1 MNKLFLLILLGF
13 SIQLNSQIV
22 EVWKHSRPYGFYFD
36 YSEMQLVDSTIF
48 VHSITELANSR
59 QYAQSISINGI
70 ENWFTTHEQL
80 NECFE
85 CGFASVE
92 DVVINSLGESF
103 AVGQQ
108 DAFPYSG
115 RYYSKTSASGEI
127 VFANEFL
134 TNPWASGFEGV
145 CLSANETEL
154 FASGYQFTPDVGG
167 LGPFLYKLSLDGE
180 ILDSRHL
187 GGEFANIR
195 RLSCNSSNQIFASV
209 SDIDTL
215 KFASFNSDLQVNW
228 VTRIAKPGFS
238 SGFRKV
244 SPLFFS
250 NGDILFVDFLYNN
263 EFNSVTKIHLTRI
276 DQSGEIIWESQRDLG
291 GVDQYNYQPV
301 DFTIDALDNV
311 FCYLLRRFTT
321 NGGGIAEEEQTAF
334 ERGGKGGETQI
345 RPALLKFSNQGDFEW
360 MYIEPGNTDIEF
372 STVYPGDV
380 ITDES
385 GFSIISAFE
394 GQFQQ
399 GGVIYTILNPSGNVE
414 TSTFIEDMVESS
426 GNSMIYAGDRTF
438 YSHTLGL
445 NQDNLNE
452 SAWIVARYQYDV
464 ITDID
469 KKSDALAFKVFPN
482 PASEYI
488 YVQSEVHSD
497 LKNYWLTDISGRLI
511 SKTKID
517 KSGETKIDLS
527 GLTPGI
533 YLLSNGV
540 NTVQVTAQ

>member
-108 DAFPYSG
+108 DAIPYSG

-127 VFANEFL
+127 IFANEFL

-154 FASGYQFTPDVGG
+154 FASGYQFTPDVDG

-187 GGEFANIR
+187 GGEFASIH

-228 VTRIAKPGFS
+228 VTSIAKPGFS

-250 NGDILFVDFLYNN
+250 NGDILFVDFLYNT

-291 GVDQYNYQPV
+291 GVDQYNYQPI